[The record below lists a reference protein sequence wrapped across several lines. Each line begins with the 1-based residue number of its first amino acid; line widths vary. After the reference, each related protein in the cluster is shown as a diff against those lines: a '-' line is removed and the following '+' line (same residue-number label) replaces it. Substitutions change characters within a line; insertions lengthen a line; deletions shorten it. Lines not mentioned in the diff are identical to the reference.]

1 MIKDLR
7 VDDRLIHG
15 QIALTWPKALDIKR
29 IVVASDAASQDKTQQ
44 MSLKMALP
52 SDIKALIRSVDETI
66 DFFNNPKA
74 QEANLMVIV
83 GNVTDAERLAQ
94 ALGAMIE
101 RVNLANV
108 GRFDGVPKEE
118 KKALGSSILL
128 SKKEQ
133 EALDRLIKIPNLKIV
148 HQIIPDNSEKKIE
161 EMMSNK

>member
-1 MIKDLR
+1 
-7 VDDRLIHG
+7 
-15 QIALTWPKALDIKR
+15 
-29 IVVASDAASQDKTQQ
+29 
-44 MSLKMALP
+44 
-52 SDIKALIRSVDETI
+52 
-66 DFFNNPKA
+66 
-74 QEANLMVIV
+74 MVIV

-108 GRFDGVPKEE
+108 GRFDGVPNEE

-161 EMMSNK
+161 EMLSNK